1 MPDPTTPTGTS
12 RRGSCRAGM
21 RDERAR
27 GALRQ
32 LAASLAASRAS
43 TRTPHVDDAPVA
55 PEDRVPGSFRGAGAR
70 SPLFWK
76 LMLIGMALVWGF
88 SFFVLKDALDVL
100 PPYQLL
106 SVRFLSSALIML
118 ALFHRRVRAHLN
130 ARNLAV
136 GIGVGLI
143 TWVGYAFQTNGLA
156 MTTAGKNAFL
166 TGTYCIFV
174 PFISYLI
181 GRERLT
187 RYNIGAAV
195 LCLAG
200 IGFVALDDLSA
211 NLGDVLSLVGAVFF
225 ALQMAVIA
233 KFGRDLDVN
242 VITFWMF
249 LTVGLLS
256 LAPGLALETAPPV
269 EAITPGFVGTLLF
282 LAVVCTC
289 AGLLIQNLALA
300 HVPASTGSLLLS
312 LESPSGVFFSVVMT
326 GEQVSVRLLAGFA
339 LIFVSIVL
347 SETHF
352 SFLTR
357 RLRRAPASA
366 SSESS

>member
-1 MPDPTTPTGTS
+1 M
-12 RRGSCRAGM
+12 
-21 RDERAR
+21 AR
-27 GALRQ
+27 
-32 LAASLAASRAS
+32 LAASLSSRAGFPLS
-43 TRTPHVDDAPVA
+43 AADAPVP
-55 PEDRVPGSFRGAGAR
+55 PEDRVPSGLRGAGAR

-76 LMLIGMALVWGF
+76 LLLVGMALVWGF
-88 SFFVLKDALDVL
+88 SFFVMKDALDVL
-100 PPYQLL
+100 SPHQLL
-106 SVRFLSSALIML
+106 AWRFLISALIML
-118 ALFHRRVRAHLN
+118 LLFHRRIRLHLN

-136 GIGVGLI
+136 GVGVGVV
-143 TWVGYAFQTNGLA
+143 TWVGYVFQTNGLA

-166 TGTYCIFV
+166 TGTYCIIV
-174 PFISYLI
+174 PFISCLI
-181 GRERLT
+181 SHERLT
-187 RYNIGAAV
+187 RYNVGAAV

-211 NLGDVLSLVGAVFF
+211 NPGDALSLVGAAFF

-249 LTVGLLS
+249 LAVGALS
-256 LAPGLALETAPPV
+256 LVPGIALETAPPA
-269 EAITPGFVGTLLF
+269 EAWTLGFIGSLAF

-326 GEQVSVRLLAGFA
+326 GEQVSARLLAGFA
-339 LIFVSIVL
+339 LIFISIVL

-352 SFLTR
+352 SFLAG
-357 RLRRAPASA
+357 RLRREPAPSA
-366 SSESS
+366 EGPRC